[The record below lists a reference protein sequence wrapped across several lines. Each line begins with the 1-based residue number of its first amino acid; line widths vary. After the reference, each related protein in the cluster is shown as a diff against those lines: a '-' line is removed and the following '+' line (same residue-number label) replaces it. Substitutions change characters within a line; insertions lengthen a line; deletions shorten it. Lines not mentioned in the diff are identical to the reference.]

1 MASVYKVKDRNGKP
15 YGPWRFK
22 YKNMHGEWVYGI
34 GWKDKQ
40 KTKDHA
46 AVLEADHRAVRKG
59 EKDMPAHWDK
69 KRNTPFSQVVEEYLT
84 WGRSCGGK
92 NGKPW
97 DKQNASLK
105 TTYLNWWVEQLKP
118 ATLKHI
124 VLSDVEKKLREL
136 DETTELGPKSIYMRF
151 EALRSLVLWSIKR
164 GFIGDNPLRGMAR
177 MDVKAKVPHRAL
189 TEEETHQLLE
199 KAPPDRRLWYETALE
214 TGYRVNELRS
224 LKVGDLDLTG
234 PTLPLG
240 AEHTKNRKDARQPIT
255 QELAAKLIKL
265 AANRS
270 PEEPLLRIPSSIAHK
285 CIKEDF
291 AKADIVLKTDEGKAT
306 WHSLR
311 KVFVN
316 NLVRSGAD
324 VKTVMELAR
333 HSAATMSLETYAS
346 AKPALLRNAIEKAK
360 RHIEPVKEIE
370 SCCTDVAQALPEK
383 QAAPAKF
390 NAEADLSHS
399 ILVRAT
405 GVEPALSCENQPLK
419 LARLPIP
426 PRAHVL
432 GGGIIAATSTLQIN
446 REKCC

>member
-69 KRNTPFSQVVEEYLT
+69 KRNTPFAQVVDEYLT

-92 NGKPW
+92 NGRPW
-97 DKQNASLK
+97 NKQNANLK
-105 TTYLNWWVEQLKP
+105 TTYLKWWIAQLNP
-118 ATLKHI
+118 PTLKHI
-124 VLSDVEKKLREL
+124 VLNDVEKNLREL
-136 DETTELGPKSIYMRF
+136 EEKTELGPKSIYMRF
-151 EALRSLVLWSIKR
+151 EALRSLVLWAIKR
-164 GFIGDNPLRGMAR
+164 GFIGDNPLRGMAK

-189 TEEETHQLLE
+189 TEEETQLLLE
-199 KAPPDRRLWYETALE
+199 NAPADRRLWYETALE
-214 TGYRVNELRS
+214 TGYRVKELRS

-234 PTLPLG
+234 PSLPLG
-240 AEHTKNRKDARQPIT
+240 ADYTKNRKAARQPIT
-255 QELAAKLIKL
+255 RELSAKLEQL
-265 AANRS
+265 TTNRS
-270 PEEPLLRIPSSIAHK
+270 ATEPLLGIPSSVAYK

-316 NLVRSGAD
+316 NLIRSGAD

-346 AKPALLRNAIEKAK
+346 AKPALLRDAVEKAR
-360 RHIEPVKEIE
+360 RHIDPAKENG
-370 SCCTDVAQALPEK
+370 SCCTGVAQAVIEK
-383 QAAPAKF
+383 QAAPAKY

-399 ILVRAT
+399 NLVRAT

-426 PRAHVL
+426 PRAH
-432 GGGIIAATSTLQIN
+432 
-446 REKCC
+446 